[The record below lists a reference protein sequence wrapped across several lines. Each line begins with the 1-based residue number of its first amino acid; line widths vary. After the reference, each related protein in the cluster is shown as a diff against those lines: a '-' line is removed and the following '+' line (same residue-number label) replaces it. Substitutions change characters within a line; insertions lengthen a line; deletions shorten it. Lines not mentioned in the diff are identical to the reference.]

1 MVNTV
6 INALVA
12 FLVGG
17 ATLSFNFS
25 AVDAAG
31 NFQYEGSGTVVTLGD
46 NYRMETDEMLVVSNG
61 AVKGIY
67 QKGVDEIVLLPVAPS
82 SGAGTAASGVQASGT
97 PASGTPASGVPASGV
112 PTSGADILDNPFA
125 LLRNPGGMYDISTMG
140 MDAEGIP
147 MQIVMKAKTGAVYT
161 ISIQKYSKLTALDPS
176 LFTLNPDDYPYAVV
190 TDLR

>member
-31 NFQYEGSGTVVTLGD
+31 NSQYEGSGSVITLGE

-97 PASGTPASGVPASGV
+97 PASGV
-112 PTSGADILDNPFA
+112 PTSGADVMDNPFA

-161 ISIQKYSKLTALDPS
+161 ISIQKYSKLTAPDPS
-176 LFTLNPDDYPYAVV
+176 LFTLNPDDYPSAVV

>member
-12 FLVGG
+12 FLMGG

-31 NFQYEGSGTVVTLGD
+31 NSQYEGSGTVTTLGE

-61 AVKGIY
+61 SVKGIY
-67 QKGVDEIVLLPVAPS
+67 QKGIDEIVLLPVAPAS
-82 SGAGTAASGVQASGT
+82 AVGTAA
-97 PASGTPASGVPASGV
+97 P
-112 PTSGADILDNPFA
+112 GADIMDNPFA

-161 ISIQKYSKLTALDPS
+161 ISIQKYSKLPAPDAS
-176 LFTLNPDDYPYAVV
+176 LFTLNPDDYPSAIV

>member
-12 FLVGG
+12 FLIGG

-31 NFQYEGSGTVVTLGD
+31 NSQYEGSGSVITLGE
-46 NYRMETDEMLVVSNG
+46 NYRMETDEILVVSNG
-61 AVKGIY
+61 SVKGIY
-67 QKGVDEIVLLPVAPS
+67 QKGIDEIVLLPVATS
-82 SGAGTAASGVQASGT
+82 SGADAAA
-97 PASGTPASGVPASGV
+97 P
-112 PTSGADILDNPFA
+112 GADIMDNPFA

-147 MQIVMKAKTGAVYT
+147 MQIVMKAKTGAIYT
-161 ISIQKYSKLTALDPS
+161 ISIQKYSKVPAPDPS
-176 LFTLNPDDYPYAVV
+176 LFTLNPDDYPSAVV

>member
-31 NFQYEGSGTVVTLGD
+31 NSQYEGSGTVTTLGE

-97 PASGTPASGVPASGV
+97 PASGV
-112 PTSGADILDNPFA
+112 PTSGADVMDNPFA

-161 ISIQKYSKLTALDPS
+161 ISIQKYSKLTAPDPS
-176 LFTLNPDDYPYAVV
+176 LFTLNPDDYPSAVV

>member
-12 FLVGG
+12 FLIGG

-31 NFQYEGSGTVVTLGD
+31 NSQYEGSGSVITLGE
-46 NYRMETDEMLVVSNG
+46 NYRMETDEILVVSNG
-61 AVKGIY
+61 SVKGIY
-67 QKGVDEIVLLPVAPS
+67 QKGIDEIVLLPVAPS
-82 SGAGTAASGVQASGT
+82 SGADAASPGA
-97 PASGTPASGVPASGV
+97 PAP
-112 PTSGADILDNPFA
+112 GADIMDNPFA

-161 ISIQKYSKLTALDPS
+161 ISIQKYSKLPAPDPS
-176 LFTLNPDDYPYAVV
+176 LFTLNPDDYPSAVV

>member
-31 NFQYEGSGTVVTLGD
+31 NSQYEGSGIVVTLGD

-82 SGAGTAASGVQASGT
+82 SGAGTA
-97 PASGTPASGVPASGV
+97 ASGVPASGV

-147 MQIVMKAKTGAVYT
+147 MQIVMKAKTGAIYT
-161 ISIQKYSKLTALDPS
+161 ISIQKYSKLTAPDPS
-176 LFTLNPDDYPYAVV
+176 LFTLNLEDYPSAVV

>member
-25 AVDAAG
+25 AVDPAG
-31 NFQYEGSGTVVTLGD
+31 NSQYEGSGSVVTLGD

-82 SGAGTAASGVQASGT
+82 SGAGTA
-97 PASGTPASGVPASGV
+97 ASGVPASGV

-161 ISIQKYSKLTALDPS
+161 ISIQKYSKLTAPDPS
-176 LFTLNPDDYPYAVV
+176 LFTLNPDDYPSAVV

>member
-12 FLVGG
+12 FLIGG

-31 NFQYEGSGTVVTLGD
+31 NSQYEGSGSVITLGE
-46 NYRMETDEMLVVSNG
+46 NYRMETDEILVVSNG
-61 AVKGIY
+61 SVKGIY
-67 QKGVDEIVLLPVAPS
+67 QKGIDEIVLLPVAPS
-82 SGAGTAASGVQASGT
+82 SGADAAA
-97 PASGTPASGVPASGV
+97 P
-112 PTSGADILDNPFA
+112 GADIMDNPFA

-161 ISIQKYSKLTALDPS
+161 ISIQKYSKFPAPDAS
-176 LFTLNPDDYPYAVV
+176 LFTLNPDDYPSAVV

>member
-1 MVNTV
+1 M
-6 INALVA
+6 
-12 FLVGG
+12 GG

-31 NFQYEGSGTVVTLGD
+31 NSQYEGSGTVTTLGE

-61 AVKGIY
+61 SVKGIY
-67 QKGVDEIVLLPVAPS
+67 QKGIDEIVLLPVAPAS
-82 SGAGTAASGVQASGT
+82 AAGTAA
-97 PASGTPASGVPASGV
+97 P
-112 PTSGADILDNPFA
+112 GADIMDNPFA

-161 ISIQKYSKLTALDPS
+161 ISIQKYSKLPAPDPS
-176 LFTLNPDDYPYAVV
+176 LFTLNPDDYPSAVV

>member
-12 FLVGG
+12 FLIGG

-31 NFQYEGSGTVVTLGD
+31 NSQYEGSGSVITLGE
-46 NYRMETDEMLVVSNG
+46 NYRMETDEILVVSNG
-61 AVKGIY
+61 SVKGIY
-67 QKGVDEIVLLPVAPS
+67 QKGIDEIVLLPVAPS
-82 SGAGTAASGVQASGT
+82 SGADAAA
-97 PASGTPASGVPASGV
+97 
-112 PTSGADILDNPFA
+112 SGADIMDNPFA

-147 MQIVMKAKTGAVYT
+147 MQIVMKAKTGAIYT
-161 ISIQKYSKLTALDPS
+161 ISIQKYSKLPAPDPS
-176 LFTLNPDDYPYAVV
+176 LFTLNPDDYPSAVV

>member
-12 FLVGG
+12 FLIGG

-31 NFQYEGSGTVVTLGD
+31 NFQYEGSGTVVTLGE

-67 QKGVDEIVLLPVAPS
+67 QKGVDEIVLLPVATS
-82 SGAGTAASGVQASGT
+82 SGTDAAASGVQ
-97 PASGTPASGVPASGV
+97 ASGV

-161 ISIQKYSKLTALDPS
+161 ISIQKYSKLTAPDPS
-176 LFTLNPDDYPYAVV
+176 LFTLNPDDYPSAVV

>member
-12 FLVGG
+12 FLMGG

-31 NFQYEGSGTVVTLGD
+31 NSQYEGSGTVTTLGE

-61 AVKGIY
+61 SVKGIY
-67 QKGVDEIVLLPVAPS
+67 QKGIDEIVLLPVAPAS
-82 SGAGTAASGVQASGT
+82 AAGTAA
-97 PASGTPASGVPASGV
+97 P
-112 PTSGADILDNPFA
+112 GADIMDNPFA

-161 ISIQKYSKLTALDPS
+161 ISIQKYSKLPAPDPS
-176 LFTLNPDDYPYAVV
+176 LFTLNPDDYPSAIV

>member
-12 FLVGG
+12 FLIGG

-31 NFQYEGSGTVVTLGD
+31 NSQYEGSGSVITLGE
-46 NYRMETDEMLVVSNG
+46 NYRMETDEILVVSNG
-61 AVKGIY
+61 SVKGIY
-67 QKGVDEIVLLPVAPS
+67 QKGIDEIVLLPVASS
-82 SGAGTAASGVQASGT
+82 SGADAASPGA
-97 PASGTPASGVPASGV
+97 PA
-112 PTSGADILDNPFA
+112 SGADIMDNPFT

-147 MQIVMKAKTGAVYT
+147 MQIVMKSKTGAIYT
-161 ISIQKYSKLTALDPS
+161 ISIQKYSKLPAPDPS
-176 LFTLNPDDYPYAVV
+176 LFTLNPDDYPSAVV

>member
-12 FLVGG
+12 FLMGG

-31 NFQYEGSGTVVTLGD
+31 NSQYEGSGSVVTLGE

-61 AVKGIY
+61 TVKGIY
-67 QKGVDEIVLLPVAPS
+67 QKGIDEIVLLPVAP
-82 SGAGTAASGVQASGT
+82 ASGEDVM
-97 PASGTPASGVPASGV
+97 
-112 PTSGADILDNPFA
+112 DNPFA

-147 MQIVMKAKTGAVYT
+147 MQIVLKAKTGAVYT
-161 ISIQKYSKLTALDPS
+161 ISIQKYSKLPAPDPS
-176 LFTLNPDDYPYAVV
+176 LFFLNPDDYPSAIV